1 MSKPMVE
8 KYEQML
14 AQDPSSTVFVEL
26 ARAYLDRGDND
37 RAIQTCSQGVTHH
50 PNSVVGRVLWGKA
63 LINTG
68 KAADAMKQF
77 DLAVNIDRD
86 NPHAYNLIGEALL
99 RKGLYR
105 SALPILRRAATL
117 QPNDGRIAQ
126 WLEQTKQALSGGPAP
141 VLYDSTSVDTQA
153 LAPSAP
159 APSAASAPVTTK
171 SAGHTPAR
179 GAAAAA
185 PAPARGAPPP
195 GPADEP
201 DVFASFTP
209 AKNDPDAQPT
219 VLMNAYTPG
228 APGVAP
234 ARSAPPVPTGELP
247 VISGSLEEPGRS
259 TLELPAQQ
267 GALEP
272 PDPFASMVSSTDNE
286 PDTFR
291 GLTSTFDALSQGAS
305 PDAPAAPAPRP
316 SNPNTEPSVV
326 VAHPDLAPPPSP
338 PRGSRT
344 PPRGASPSPSAPRA
358 GPPVLEAVVSAPSNA
373 LLDDVVSAQSELPT
387 SEFQMPGM
395 AAQPRGP
402 VPSAQPR
409 PRSTGGLLDEIPD
422 DSLEPPSTPN
432 VPNVQFN
439 TQATEAIAKE
449 YERELRAK
457 LEVTKQKK
465 TFMQAHGVKIA
476 ALAGALVILG
486 GLGGSFVWTR
496 VKNQGETLDTSIAK
510 GLSAVNGDTKE
521 QYGAAVRALEHALKM
536 DDGNPEALSQF
547 GYAKALL
554 YAEHGGA
561 PADRDA
567 AVQAFAN
574 PAARNSRPDL
584 ALVVDFLTADEA
596 GRAAARQQLLGSE
609 LEKATVQSQAGR
621 LLLADKK
628 YDEALVRLKKATELD
643 PRNTRALVALG
654 DYYLAFEDWDNALEM
669 LSRAESLSRYH
680 PARVIGHSEARLEL
694 GRELPEALADL
705 EGLPKAAEIPTALQG
720 RYALMLG
727 RAQSANGKHED
738 ALKTLGEGQPLF
750 TQYGLEFAMA
760 LGNAQRSAGL
770 MAQAQKSFEDAL
782 KLAPKSEAAK
792 EGLGRVLLAR
802 SREKELIDRIR
813 GEKDARKVALMRGI
827 AYFRLGEA
835 KKARAELQS
844 TQVNGKY
851 PAEAAVYLALTDAA
865 EEGQSEKSIETL
877 EKFAATLRKNKATVQ
892 VALAR
897 VYMQKGALDK
907 ARTQLEEAAKDPQD
921 YEGNALLAE
930 LLLKAGV
937 PTEVAMEPLTRA
949 VERNGSHA
957 PSRHLLT
964 RALLAQ
970 GKIPEALKQIE
981 AWTADN
987 PALEQAWR
995 DAALVYFQA
1004 GKLKEAEAASA
1015 KISQNADDLEVWRT
1029 RALILFARG
1038 DGRNAMSALEKA
1050 NKLNPKDAETFCEIG
1065 NAFVRQGNNDTAV
1078 KAFEAALREDPKSVC
1093 GLAGPLHARPV
1104 GKGKP
1109 APREVLNQLITRST
1123 HAWEKGFL
1131 QATLARVY
1139 LVNNDVKAARSAV
1152 DDALASA
1159 PFHSV
1164 AHFAAGEVAKR
1175 EKDEAK
1181 AVEHWGKAAELD
1193 GSWSQARLSYAD
1205 GLAKQG
1211 GDAIPKA
1218 ITQYEAVLVID
1229 QNENDLARVK
1239 KTITTLKKQLA
1250 Q

>member
-1 MSKPMVE
+1 MSKPMLE

-14 AQDPSSTVFVEL
+14 AQDPTSTVFVEL

-37 RAIQTCSQGVTHH
+37 RAIQTCQQGVTHH

-77 DLAVNIDRD
+77 DLAVNIDRE

-105 SALPILRRAATL
+105 SALPILRRAAAL

-126 WLEQTKQALSGGPAP
+126 WLDQTKQALAGGPAP
-141 VLYDSTSVDTQA
+141 VLYDSTSVDAQA
-153 LAPSAP
+153 LA
-159 APSAASAPVTTK
+159 
-171 SAGHTPAR
+171 
-179 GAAAAA
+179 AAAAA
-185 PAPARGAPPP
+185 PPPE
-195 GPADEP
+195 EP

-209 AKNDPDAQPT
+209 AKADPDAQPT
-219 VLMNAYTPG
+219 VLMGAYTPG
-228 APGVAP
+228 APAP
-234 ARSAPPVPTGELP
+234 RPVDRSAPPVPTGELP
-247 VISGSLEEPGRS
+247 VIGGSLELAGRA
-259 TLELPAQQ
+259 TQELPAS
-267 GALEP
+267 LEA
-272 PDPFASMVSSTDNE
+272 PDPFASMASSADDHQ
-286 PDTFR
+286 DTFR

-305 PDAPAAPAPRP
+305 PEAPAPPPARP

-326 VAHPDLAPPPSP
+326 VSNPSLSPPVRAPPMLDFVAPPP
-338 PRGSRT
+338 
-344 PPRGASPSPSAPRA
+344 APAAPAA
-358 GPPVLEAVVSAPSNA
+358 GGM
-373 LLDDVVSAQSELPT
+373 LDDVVSAQSELPT

-395 AAQPRGP
+395 NPSPRAPSP
-402 VPSAQPR
+402 VVR
-409 PRSTGGLLDEIPD
+409 PRSSGGLLDEIPD
-422 DSLEPPSTPN
+422 DSLEPPSSPN

-465 TFMQAHGVKIA
+465 TFMQVHGLKVAVA
-476 ALAGALVILG
+476 AAAVVILG
-486 GLGGSFVWTR
+486 GLAGSWAWTR
-496 VKNQGETLDTSIAK
+496 SKNQGETLDTSIAK
-510 GLSAVNGDTKE
+510 GLSAINADTKE

-536 DDGNPEALSQF
+536 EDGNPEALSLLGF
-547 GYAKALL
+547 AHALL
-554 YAEHGGA
+554 FAEHGSA
-561 PADRDA
+561 PADRQA

-574 PAARNSRPDL
+574 PAARNLRPDL
-584 ALVVDFLTADEA
+584 ALVVDFLIADEA
-596 GRAAARQQLLGSE
+596 SKGAARQQLLGSE

-628 YDEALVRLKKATELD
+628 YDDALVRLKKATELD

-680 PARVIGHSEARLEL
+680 PARVIGHAEARLEL

-705 EGLPKAAEIPTALQG
+705 DGLPKSAQIPTALQG
-720 RYALMLG
+720 RYTLMLG
-727 RAQSANGKHED
+727 RAQSANAKHED
-738 ALKTLGEGQPLF
+738 ALKTLSDGQPLF

-760 LGNAQRSAGL
+760 LGNAQRAAGL

-782 KLAPKSEAAK
+782 KQAPRSESAK

-813 GEKDARKVALMRGI
+813 PEKDARKVALMRGI

-851 PAEAAVYLALTDAA
+851 PAEAAVYLTLTDAA
-865 EEGQSEKSIETL
+865 EEGQSDKAIETL
-877 EKFAATLRKNKATVQ
+877 EKFAATLRRNKATVQ

-921 YEGNALLAE
+921 YEGNALLGE

-937 PTEVAMEPLTRA
+937 PPEVAMEPLARA

-964 RALLAQ
+964 RTLLAL
-970 GKIPEALKQIE
+970 GKIPEALKQID
-981 AWTADN
+981 AWTLDN
-987 PALEQAWR
+987 PALELAWR
-995 DAALVYFQA
+995 DAALVYLQA

-1015 KISQNADDLEVWRT
+1015 KVSPNAEELEVWRT

-1050 NKLNPKDAETFCEIG
+1050 NKLNPRDAETFCEIG
-1065 NAFVRQGNNDTAV
+1065 NAFIRQGNNDTAV

-1093 GLAGPLHARPV
+1093 GLAGPLHAKPV
-1104 GKGKP
+1104 GKGRP
-1109 APREVLNQLITRST
+1109 SPRDVLGQLIARSN

-1131 QATLARVY
+1131 QATLARVQ
-1139 LVNNDVKAARSAV
+1139 LAANDVKGARGAV

-1159 PFHSV
+1159 PFNST
-1164 AHFAAGEVAKR
+1164 AWFAAAEVARR

-1181 AVEHWGKAAELD
+1181 ALENYGKAAELD
-1193 GSWSQARLSYAD
+1193 GSWSQARLAYAD

-1211 GDAIPKA
+1211 GDSLPKA
-1218 ITQYEAVLVID
+1218 VTQYEAVLLID

-1239 KTITTLKKQLA
+1239 KTVTALKKQLS

>member
-37 RAIQTCSQGVTHH
+37 RAITTCQQGVTHH

-77 DLAVNIDRD
+77 DLAVNIDRE

-117 QPNDGRIAQ
+117 QPNDGRISQ
-126 WLEQTKQALSGGPAP
+126 WLDQTKQALAGGPAP
-141 VLYDSTSVDTQA
+141 VLYDSTSVDQQA
-153 LAPSAP
+153 LAAT
-159 APSAASAPVTTK
+159 AAAASA
-171 SAGHTPAR
+171 TP
-179 GAAAAA
+179 
-185 PAPARGAPPP
+185 PALE
-195 GPADEP
+195 EP

-209 AKNDPDAQPT
+209 AKHDPDAQPT
-219 VLMNAYTPG
+219 VLMSAYTP
-228 APGVAP
+228 VAP
-234 ARSAPPVPTGELP
+234 DRSAPPVPTGELP
-247 VISGSLEEPGRS
+247 MITGSLDEERN
-259 TLELPAQQ
+259 TQQ
-267 GALEP
+267 LEP
-272 PDPFASMVSSTDNE
+272 PDPFAAMSPQTDE
-286 PDTFR
+286 QDTFR
-291 GLTSTFDALSQGAS
+291 GLTSTFDALSSGAS
-305 PDAPAAPAPRP
+305 PEVPAAPRG

-326 VAHPDLAPPPSP
+326 VNPGLSPPLAVPGSPVLQPAPPPGP
-338 PRGSRT
+338 
-344 PPRGASPSPSAPRA
+344 A
-358 GPPVLEAVVSAPSNA
+358 GM
-373 LLDDVVSAQSELPT
+373 LDDVVSAQSELPT

-395 AAQPRGP
+395 TQQPRVAAP
-402 VPSAQPR
+402 VAR
-409 PRSTGGLLDEIPD
+409 PRTSGGLLDEIPD
-422 DSLEPPSTPN
+422 DSLEPPSAPN

-465 TFMQAHGVKIA
+465 TFMQAHGLKVA
-476 ALAGALVILG
+476 AAAAALVILG

-510 GLSAVNGDTKE
+510 GLSAVNADTRE

-536 DDGNPEALSQF
+536 DEGNPEALSLF
-547 GYAKALL
+547 GYARALL

-561 PADRDA
+561 PSDRDA
-567 AVQAFAN
+567 AVLAFSNAT
-574 PAARNSRPDL
+574 ARNTRPDL

-596 GRAAARQQLLGSE
+596 GKAAARQQLLGSE
-609 LEKATVQSQAGR
+609 LDKATVKSQAGR

-628 YDEALVRLKKATELD
+628 YDEALAQLKKATELD

-654 DYYLAFEDWDNALEM
+654 DYYLAFEDWDTALEM
-669 LSRAESLSRYH
+669 LSRAESLSKYH
-680 PARVIGHSEARLEL
+680 PARVIGHAEARLEL

-705 EGLPKAAEIPTALQG
+705 EGLPKNAEVPTALQG
-720 RYALMLG
+720 RSTLMLG
-727 RAQSANGKHED
+727 RALSANGKHDE
-738 ALKTLGEGQPLF
+738 ALKTLSEGQPLY
-750 TQYGLEFAMA
+750 TQYALEFAMA
-760 LGNAQRSAGL
+760 LGSAQRTAGL

-782 KLAPKSEAAK
+782 KLAPRSETAK

-802 SREKELIDRIR
+802 SREKELIERLKS
-813 GEKDARKVALMRGI
+813 EKDARKVALLRGI
-827 AYFRLGEA
+827 AFFRMGEA
-835 KKARAELQS
+835 KKARAELTS

-851 PAEAAVYLALTDAA
+851 PAEAAVYLALADAS
-865 EEGQSEKSIETL
+865 EEGQSEKAIETL
-877 EKFAATLRKNKATVQ
+877 EKFAATLRRNKATVQ

-907 ARTQLEEAAKDPQD
+907 ARAQLEEAAKDPQD
-921 YEGNALLAE
+921 YEGNALLGE

-937 PTEVAMEPLTRA
+937 PPEVAMEPLTRA
-949 VERNGSHA
+949 VERNGSHG

-964 RALLAQ
+964 RTLLAL
-970 GKIPEALKQIE
+970 GKVPEAVKQVE
-981 AWTADN
+981 AWTQDN
-987 PALEQAWR
+987 PAHEQAWR
-995 DAALVYFQA
+995 DAALVYLQA
-1004 GKLKEAEAASA
+1004 GRLKEAEAASA
-1015 KISQNADDLEVWRT
+1015 KVSVNADELEVWRT
-1029 RALILFARG
+1029 KALILFARG

-1078 KAFEAALREDPKSVC
+1078 KAFEAALREDPSSVC

-1109 APREVLNQLITRST
+1109 SPRDVLGQLISRST

-1131 QATLARVY
+1131 QATLARVQ
-1139 LVNNDVKAARSAV
+1139 LAGNDVKGARSAV
-1152 DDALASA
+1152 DDAMVSA

-1164 AHFAAGEVAKR
+1164 VWFAAAEVSKR
-1175 EKDEAK
+1175 ETDEAR
-1181 AVEHWGKAAELD
+1181 AVEQYGKAAELD
-1193 GSWSQARLSYAD
+1193 GSWSQARLAYAD

-1211 GDAIPKA
+1211 GDALPRA
-1218 ITQYEAVLVID
+1218 VAQYEAVMLID

-1239 KTITTLKKQLA
+1239 KTIAALKKQLS

>member
-26 ARAYLDRGDND
+26 ARAYLDRGEND
-37 RAIQTCSQGVTHH
+37 RAIQTCQQGVTHH

-77 DLAVNIDRD
+77 DLAVNIDRE

-105 SALPILRRAATL
+105 SALPILRRAAVL
-117 QPNDGRIAQ
+117 QPNDGRISQ
-126 WLEQTKQALSGGPAP
+126 WLDQAKQALAGGPAP

-153 LAPSAP
+153 LAT
-159 APSAASAPVTTK
+159 V
-171 SAGHTPAR
+171 
-179 GAAAAA
+179 AAAAQA
-185 PAPARGAPPP
+185 PAPAAASPTPPQGVP
-195 GPADEP
+195 LGGSDEA
-201 DVFASFTP
+201 DVFAGFTP
-209 AKNDPDAQPT
+209 AKADPDAQPT
-219 VLMNAYTPG
+219 VLMTAYTPG
-228 APGVAP
+228 APLD
-234 ARSAPPVPTGELP
+234 RSAPPVPSGELP
-247 VISGSLEEPGRS
+247 MISGKVEEPGRP
-259 TLELPAQQ
+259 TQELPASQA
-267 GALEP
+267 GGLEP
-272 PDPFASMVSSTDNE
+272 PDPFAAMTGGADE

-305 PDAPAAPAPRP
+305 PEAPAAPPRP
-316 SNPNTEPSVV
+316 SYPNTEPSVV
-326 VAHPDLAPPPSP
+326 VENPELSPPVPGAPVLQPAPP
-338 PRGSRT
+338 
-344 PPRGASPSPSAPRA
+344 A
-358 GPPVLEAVVSAPSNA
+358 GGGM
-373 LLDDVVSAQSELPT
+373 LDEIVSAQSELPT
-387 SEFQMPGM
+387 SEFAMPGM
-395 AAQPRGP
+395 NQAQRGPTPVAQPKPRG
-402 VPSAQPR
+402 S
-409 PRSTGGLLDEIPD
+409 GGLLDEIPD
-422 DSLEPPSTPN
+422 DSLEPPSSPN
-432 VPNVQFN
+432 VPNVHFN

-449 YERELRAK
+449 YERELREK

-465 TFMQAHGVKIA
+465 TFWQAHGLKIA
-476 ALAGALVILG
+476 ALAVLLVVGG
-486 GLGGSFVWTR
+486 GLGGSFIWTR

-510 GLSAVNGDTKE
+510 GLSAVNADTKE
-521 QYGAAVRALEHALKM
+521 QYGAAIRSLEHALKM
-536 DDGNPEALSQF
+536 DDGNAEALSLF
-547 GYAKALL
+547 GFAHALL
-554 YAEHGGA
+554 YAEHGGL

-574 PAARNSRPDL
+574 PAARNARPDL
-584 ALVVDFLTADEA
+584 ALVVDFFTADEA

-609 LEKATVQSQAGR
+609 LEKATVKSQAGR

-628 YDEALVRLKKATELD
+628 YDEALAQLKKATELD

-669 LSRAESLSRYH
+669 LSRAESLSKYH
-680 PARVIGHSEARLEL
+680 PARVIGHAEARVEL
-694 GRELPEALADL
+694 GRELPEALSDL
-705 EGLPKAAEIPTALQG
+705 EGLPKSAEIPTALLG

-727 RAQSANGKHED
+727 RAQSASGKHDD
-738 ALKTLGEGQPLF
+738 ALKTLGEGQPLY

-782 KLAPKSEAAK
+782 KQEPKSEAAK

-802 SREKELIDRIR
+802 SREKELIERIKP
-813 GEKDARKVALMRGI
+813 EKDARKVALLRGV
-827 AYFRLGEA
+827 AYFRLNDL
-835 KKARAELQS
+835 KKARVELSS
-844 TQVNGKY
+844 TQVNGKF
-851 PAEAAVYLALTDAA
+851 PAEAAVYLALIDVA
-865 EEGQSEKSIETL
+865 EEGSSDKALQTL
-877 EKFAATLRKNKATVQ
+877 EKFAATLRKNKSTVQ

-907 ARTQLEEAAKDPQD
+907 ARTQLEEAAKDPSD
-921 YEGNALLAE
+921 YEGNALLGE

-937 PTEVAMEPLTRA
+937 PPEVAMEPLTRA

-964 RALLAQ
+964 RTLLSL
-970 GKIPEALKQIE
+970 GKINEALKQVD
-981 AWTADN
+981 AWTVDN
-987 PALEQAWR
+987 PALDQVWR
-995 DAALVYFQA
+995 DASIVYLQA

-1015 KISQNADDLEVWRT
+1015 KVSQTAEELEVWRT
-1029 RALILFARG
+1029 KALILFARG

-1050 NKLNPKDAETFCEIG
+1050 NKLNPRDAETFCEIG
-1065 NAFVRQGNNDTAV
+1065 NAFVRQANNDTAV

-1104 GKGKP
+1104 GRGKP
-1109 APREVLNQLITRST
+1109 APKEVLGQLIARST
-1123 HAWEKGFL
+1123 NAWEKGFL
-1131 QATLARVY
+1131 QATLARVQ
-1139 LVNNDVKAARSAV
+1139 LANNDLKAAREAV

-1159 PFHSV
+1159 PFHAAV
-1164 AHFAAGEVAKR
+1164 WFAQGEVARR

-1181 AVEHWGKAAELD
+1181 AVEHYGKAAELD
-1193 GSWSQARLSYAD
+1193 GSWSQARLAYAD

-1211 GDAIPKA
+1211 GDAVPRA
-1218 ITQYEAVLVID
+1218 ITQYEAVMLID
-1229 QNENDLARVK
+1229 QNESDLSRVK
-1239 KTITTLKKQLA
+1239 KTIATLKKQLS

>member
-1 MSKPMVE
+1 MVAPAMSKPMVE

-26 ARAYLDRGDND
+26 ARAYLDRGEND
-37 RAIQTCSQGVTHH
+37 RAISTCQQGVTHH

-126 WLEQTKQALSGGPAP
+126 WLDQTKQALAGGPAP
-141 VLYDSTSVDTQA
+141 VLYDSTSVEQQA
-153 LAPSAP
+153 LAA
-159 APSAASAPVTTK
+159 
-171 SAGHTPAR
+171 
-179 GAAAAA
+179 AAAAA
-185 PAPARGAPPP
+185 PPPAAPS
-195 GPADEP
+195 EP

-209 AKNDPDAQPT
+209 AKHDPDAQPT
-219 VLMNAYTPG
+219 VLMSAYTPL
-228 APGVAP
+228 APD
-234 ARSAPPVPTGELP
+234 RSAPPVPTGELP
-247 VISGSLEEPGRS
+247 MITGALMEDEPRS
-259 TLELPAQQ
+259 TQELPA
-267 GALEP
+267 LEA
-272 PDPFASMVSSTDNE
+272 PDPFAAMSPQSED

-291 GLTSTFDALSQGAS
+291 GLTSTFDALSSGAS
-305 PDAPAAPAPRP
+305 AEAPASAPRG

-326 VAHPDLAPPPSP
+326 VNPGLSP
-338 PRGSRT
+338 PVV
-344 PPRGASPSPSAPRA
+344 APN
-358 GPPVLEAVVSAPSNA
+358 PPVLQPAPTPSGPA
-373 LLDDVVSAQSELPT
+373 GMLDDVVSAQSELPT

-395 AAQPRGP
+395 IQQPRVAPQP
-402 VPSAQPR
+402 VK
-409 PRSTGGLLDEIPD
+409 PRSSGGLLDEIPD
-422 DSLEPPSTPN
+422 DSLEPPSAPN

-465 TFMQAHGVKIA
+465 TFMQSHGVKLA
-476 ALAGALVILG
+476 AAAAALVILG
-486 GLGGSFVWTR
+486 GLGGSFIWTR

-510 GLSAVNGDTKE
+510 GLSAVNADTKE

-536 DDGNPEALSQF
+536 DDGNPEALSLF
-547 GYAKALL
+547 GFAKALL

-567 AVQAFAN
+567 AVLAFSN

-596 GRAAARQQLLGSE
+596 SKAAARQQLLGSE
-609 LEKATVQSQAGR
+609 LDKATVKSQAGR

-628 YDEALVRLKKATELD
+628 YDEALAQLKKATELD

-654 DYYLAFEDWDNALEM
+654 DYYLAFEDWDTALEM
-669 LSRAESLSRYH
+669 LSRAESLSKYH
-680 PARVIGHSEARLEL
+680 PARVIGHAEARLEL

-705 EGLPKAAEIPTALQG
+705 EGLPKNAEVPTALQG

-727 RAQSANGKHED
+727 RALSANGKHDE
-738 ALKTLGEGQPLF
+738 ALKTLSEGQPLY
-750 TQYGLEFAMA
+750 TQYALDFAMA
-760 LGNAQRSAGL
+760 LGNAQRTAGL

-782 KLAPKSEAAK
+782 KLAPKSETAK

-802 SREKELIDRIR
+802 SREKELIDRIKP
-813 GEKDARKVALMRGI
+813 EKDARKVALLRGI
-827 AYFRLGEA
+827 AFFRMGDA
-835 KKARAELQS
+835 KKARAELTS

-851 PAEAAVYLALTDAA
+851 PAEAAVYLALTDAS
-865 EEGQSEKSIETL
+865 EEGQSEKAIETL
-877 EKFAATLRKNKATVQ
+877 EKFAATLRRNKATVQ

-921 YEGNALLAE
+921 YEGNALLGE

-937 PTEVAMEPLTRA
+937 PPEVAMEPLTRA
-949 VERNGSHA
+949 VERNGSHG
-957 PSRHLLT
+957 PSRHHLT
-964 RALLAQ
+964 RTLLAL
-970 GKIPEALKQIE
+970 GKVPEAVKQIE
-981 AWTADN
+981 AWTQDN
-987 PALEQAWR
+987 PASEQAWR
-995 DAALVYFQA
+995 DAALVYLQA
-1004 GKLKEAEAASA
+1004 GRLKEAEAASA
-1015 KISQNADDLEVWRT
+1015 KVSQNADELEVWRT
-1029 RALILFARG
+1029 KALILFARG
-1038 DGRNAMSALEKA
+1038 DGRNAMGALEKA

-1078 KAFEAALREDPKSVC
+1078 KAFEAALREEPKSVC
-1093 GLAGPLHARPV
+1093 GLSGPLHARPV

-1109 APREVLNQLITRST
+1109 APKEVLGQLISRST
-1123 HAWEKGFL
+1123 NAWEKGFL
-1131 QATLARVY
+1131 QATLARV
-1139 LVNNDVKAARSAV
+1139 LLTSNDVKGARSAV
-1152 DDALASA
+1152 DDAMASA

-1164 AHFAAGEVAKR
+1164 VWFAAAEVSKR

-1181 AVEHWGKAAELD
+1181 AVEQYGKAAELD
-1193 GSWSQARLSYAD
+1193 GSWSQARLAYAD

-1211 GDAIPKA
+1211 GDALPKA
-1218 ITQYEAVLVID
+1218 VAQYEAVLLID

-1239 KTITTLKKQLA
+1239 KTVTAIKKQLS

>member
-26 ARAYLDRGDND
+26 ARAYLDRGEND
-37 RAIQTCSQGVTHH
+37 RAIQTCQQGVTHH

-77 DLAVNIDRD
+77 DLAVNIDRE

-117 QPNDGRIAQ
+117 QPNDGRISQ
-126 WLEQTKQALSGGPAP
+126 WLEQTKQALAGGPAP

-153 LAPSAP
+153 LAS
-159 APSAASAPVTTK
+159 
-171 SAGHTPAR
+171 
-179 GAAAAA
+179 AAAAA
-185 PAPARGAPPP
+185 PAPQQAAPQPAGPTPARGSAAAPAR
-195 GPADEP
+195 GPVVAPLSDEP
-201 DVFASFTP
+201 DVFAGFTP
-209 AKNDPDAQPT
+209 AKADPDAQPT
-219 VLMNAYTPG
+219 VLMSAYTPG
-228 APGVAP
+228 APL
-234 ARSAPPVPTGELP
+234 APPVPTGDFELP
-247 VISGSLEEPGRS
+247 MITGTVEETGRQ
-259 TLELPAQQ
+259 TQELPAAQQ
-267 GALEP
+267 GYLEP
-272 PDPFASMVSSTDNE
+272 PDPFAAMSAGADE

-291 GLTSTFDALSQGAS
+291 GLTSTFDALSQGAL
-305 PDAPAAPAPRP
+305 PEAPAAPVRP
-316 SNPNTEPSVV
+316 SSPSTEPSVV
-326 VAHPDLAPPPSP
+326 VSNPELSPPVPGAPVLQQAPSP
-338 PRGSRT
+338 G
-344 PPRGASPSPSAPRA
+344 GM
-358 GPPVLEAVVSAPSNA
+358 LE
-373 LLDDVVSAQSELPT
+373 DVVSAQSELPT
-387 SEFQMPGM
+387 SEFAMPGM
-395 AAQPRGP
+395 NPQRGGLRP
-402 VPSAQPR
+402 VAPPK

-422 DSLEPPSTPN
+422 DSLEPPSSPN

-465 TFMQAHGVKIA
+465 TFFQAHGLKIA
-476 ALAGALVILG
+476 AVAVLLVVGG
-486 GLGGSFVWTR
+486 GLGGSFIWTR

-510 GLSAVNGDTKE
+510 GLSAINADTRE
-521 QYGAAVRALEHALKM
+521 QYGAAVRSLEHALKM
-536 DDGNPEALSQF
+536 DDGNAEALSLF
-547 GYAKALL
+547 GFAHALL
-554 YAEHGGA
+554 YAEHGGL

-574 PAARNSRPDL
+574 PAARNLRPDL
-584 ALVVDFLTADEA
+584 ALVVDFFTADEA
-596 GRAAARQQLLGSE
+596 SKAAARQQLLGSD
-609 LEKATVQSQAGR
+609 LEKATVKSQAGR

-628 YDEALVRLKKATELD
+628 YDEALAQLKKATELD
-643 PRNTRALVALG
+643 PRNTRALVSLG

-669 LSRAESLSRYH
+669 LSRAESLSKYH
-680 PARVIGHSEARLEL
+680 PARVIGHAEARLEL
-694 GRELPEALADL
+694 GRELPEALSDL
-705 EGLPKAAEIPTALQG
+705 EGLPKSAEIPTALQG

-727 RAQSANGKHED
+727 RAQSANGKHDD
-738 ALKTLGEGQPLF
+738 ALKTLGDGAPLYA
-750 TQYGLEFAMA
+750 QYGLEFAMA

-782 KLAPKSEAAK
+782 KQAPRSEAAK
-792 EGLGRVLLAR
+792 EGLGRVFLAR
-802 SREKELIDRIR
+802 SREKELIDRIKP
-813 GEKDARKVALMRGI
+813 EKDGRRIALLRGI
-827 AYFRLGEA
+827 AFFRLNDL
-835 KKARAELQS
+835 KKARQELSS
-844 TQVNGKY
+844 TQVNGKF

-865 EEGQSEKSIETL
+865 EEGSSDKALETL
-877 EKFAATLRKNKATVQ
+877 EKFGATLRKNKATVQ

-921 YEGNALLAE
+921 YEGNALLGE

-937 PTEVAMEPLTRA
+937 PPEVAMDPLTRA
-949 VERNGSHA
+949 VDRNGSHA

-964 RALLAQ
+964 RTLLAL

-981 AWTADN
+981 AWTSDN
-987 PALEQAWR
+987 PALELAWR
-995 DAALVYFQA
+995 DAALVYLQA
-1004 GKLKEAEAASA
+1004 GKLKEAEAALT
-1015 KISQNADDLEVWRT
+1015 KVSQTAEELEVWRT

-1038 DGRNAMSALEKA
+1038 DGKNAMSALEKA

-1109 APREVLNQLITRST
+1109 SPKDILGQLIARST
-1123 HAWEKGFL
+1123 NAWEKGFL
-1131 QATLARVY
+1131 EATLARVH
-1139 LVNNDVKAARSAV
+1139 LANNDVKGARDAV
-1152 DDALASA
+1152 DDALVSA
-1159 PFHSV
+1159 PFNAAV
-1164 AHFAAGEVAKR
+1164 WFAAGEVARR

-1181 AVEHWGKAAELD
+1181 AVENFGKAAELD
-1193 GSWSQARLSYAD
+1193 GSWSQARLAYAD

-1211 GDAIPKA
+1211 GDALPKA
-1218 ITQYEAVLVID
+1218 VVQYEAVMLID

-1239 KTITTLKKQLA
+1239 KTVTALKKQLS